1 MNTPPP
7 RFKTPAVP
15 DSPALRERAMNEALR
30 LAGEAAAAGE
40 VPVGAVITCDG
51 EIVGRGRNRRE
62 ERKNALCH
70 GELEAISDACTRLGG
85 WRLHRCTLYVTLE
98 PCPMCA
104 AAAVSARIKKIV
116 YGAPDEKGG
125 GLGSLVDLGGLPH
138 CHHPETEREEGPF
151 AAGSAALLREFFSR
165 LRSKRDGGATDP
177 ENAAGGESTG
187 QAAGQ
192 PPLPCKKKESEGRQ
206 DIL

>member
-30 LAGEAAAAGE
+30 LAAEAAAAGE

-70 GELEAISDACTRLGG
+70 GELEAISDACTPSRGLAAPP
-85 WRLHRCTLYVTLE
+85 LHAVRY
-98 PCPMCA
+98 A
-104 AAAVSARIKKIV
+104 GAVSHVRRRGGQREDQKIV

-151 AAGSAALLREFFSR
+151 AAGSAALVREFFSR
-165 LRSKRDGGATDP
+165 LRSKRD
-177 ENAAGGESTG
+177 
-187 QAAGQ
+187 
-192 PPLPCKKKESEGRQ
+192 
-206 DIL
+206 

>member
-1 MNTPPP
+1 MNTPLP

-15 DSPALRERAMNEALR
+15 DSPALRERAMSEALR
-30 LAGEAAAAGE
+30 LAAEAAAAGE

-151 AAGSAALLREFFSR
+151 AAESAAILRRFFSR
-165 LRSKRDGGATDP
+165 LRNEGEG
-177 ENAAGGESTG
+177 EGNNAG

-192 PPLPCKKKESEGRQ
+192 PSLPCKKE
-206 DIL
+206 

>member
-1 MNTPPP
+1 M
-7 RFKTPAVP
+7 
-15 DSPALRERAMNEALR
+15 
-30 LAGEAAAAGE
+30 
-40 VPVGAVITCDG
+40 GAVITCDG

-116 YGAPDEKGG
+116 YGAPGRKGG

-138 CHHPETEREEGPF
+138 CHHPETEREEG
-151 AAGSAALLREFFSR
+151 SLRRR
-165 LRSKRDGGATDP
+165 LRRSRAGVLLPAAEQTGLRSDRPRKRRRRRKHRT
-177 ENAAGGESTG
+177 SRR
-187 QAAGQ
+187 Q